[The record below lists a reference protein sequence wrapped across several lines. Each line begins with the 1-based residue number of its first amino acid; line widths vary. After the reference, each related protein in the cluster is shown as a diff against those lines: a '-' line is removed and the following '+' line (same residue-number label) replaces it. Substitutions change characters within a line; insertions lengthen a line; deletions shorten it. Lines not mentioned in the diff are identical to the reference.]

1 MSSFQEDVSLL
12 KLGVLF
18 MLHHPLEDI
27 NFATE
32 AESCA
37 IEAIGGKQQLL
48 DANVHPRQLDRL
60 MLPKAVDYLHHNA
73 EATMYQMSW
82 KSKHG
87 SAHLCVEK
95 TSKEMM
101 GAPRATTQQGLRNNS
116 NAFMVC
122 EVEGKTTNVI
132 NLGVTAQR
140 VVSSLISLALVRTA
154 LNARR

>member
-32 AESCA
+32 AESSA

-48 DANVHPRQLDRL
+48 EANVHPHQLDRL
-60 MLPKAVDYLHHNA
+60 MLPKAIDYLHHNA
-73 EATMYQMSW
+73 EATMYLMSW

-101 GAPRATTQQGLRNNS
+101 GAPRATTRQGWRNNS
-116 NAFMVC
+116 NAFMAFD
-122 EVEGKTTNVI
+122 VERGTTTVVD
-132 NLGVTAQR
+132 LGMAALS
-140 VVSSLISLALVRTA
+140 VVSFLLALALVRTA
-154 LNARR
+154 MIARQ